1 MKKHLL
7 IFILLVIIFLPL
19 SAQKK
24 KDALYLKN
32 GSVIYGKLVEI
43 TDNLYKI
50 QTSDGSLFIYPL
62 SDVEKLVKEAPLSSA
77 RKENGPGFALEAGF
91 LIGAQVSEYPAPF
104 SFNVLGSYTLDTRNI
119 FSLGSGVEFLGV
131 SYSPLFLEYKFL
143 LREKKTTPFFFAR
156 GGKLFH
162 MGPDDDNSIDNNEYA
177 KKNFKGGLSWAI
189 GTGISWARE
198 DVEPYLSFSF
208 RHAITS
214 YVQKTWNNGSYY
226 DYTYEDTFNRLEI
239 KFGFR
244 F

>member
-91 LIGAQVSEYPAPF
+91 LIGAQISEYPAPF

-143 LREKKTTPFFFAR
+143 LREKRQLHFSLHAEENSFIWDLMMIIPSIIMNTPRKTSKEGFR
-156 GGKLFH
+156 
-162 MGPDDDNSIDNNEYA
+162 
-177 KKNFKGGLSWAI
+177 GLSVQEYR
-189 GTGISWARE
+189 GPGKM
-198 DVEPYLSFSF
+198 LSL
-208 RHAITS
+208 T
-214 YVQKTWNNGSYY
+214 
-226 DYTYEDTFNRLEI
+226 
-239 KFGFR
+239 
-244 F
+244 